1 MSLRRIYSIEVH
13 TRYRSAL
20 LLAVAY
26 TVVIGGCSRDAS
38 PVVAEVNGYVLRES
52 EVNARAT
59 NIAALF
65 LHKTGKVNGLEKIKD
80 SFRKGYAK
88 VWVEDRVL
96 EAVAKAEG
104 VEIPAEAIKKCQLA
118 AFRNFKAKGDKGYDD
133 LMATLPGFA
142 RELWEDQVLSEARRN
157 VMKEH
162 WAKLEP
168 ANLPTNYADK
178 VIADMRKWN
187 ADMAKTNAL
196 QYAKATNVWEK
207 LKSGADFVKTARLN
221 TEAEEEIEDNCEWAT
236 VDEKFLADEPALMKQ
251 LKAMK
256 PGEFSP
262 PLEADGGILIVRLDS
277 LEDDNGYTVSR
288 IFFRKGNTLTPAPKK
303 EIIAVAERKHAT
315 ELFARRLGELVKAS
329 GAKFAGSVGK

>member
-1 MSLRRIYSIEVH
+1 M
-13 TRYRSAL
+13 AL
-20 LLAVAY
+20 PLVVAF
-26 TVVIGGCSRDAS
+26 VVGIGGCSRDTS
-38 PVVAEVNGYVLRES
+38 PVVAEVNGHVLRES
-52 EVNARAT
+52 EVNARTT

-65 LHKTGKVNGLEKIKD
+65 LHKTGKVKGLEKIKE

-96 EAVAKAEG
+96 EAAAKAEG
-104 VEIPAEAIKKCQLA
+104 VGIPEEAIEKCRAA

-133 LMATLPGFA
+133 LMALSGFT

-157 VMKEH
+157 VMKAH
-162 WAKLEP
+162 WAKSEP

-178 VIADMRKWN
+178 VIADIRKWN

-207 LKSGADFVKTARLN
+207 LKAGADFVKTARVN
-221 TEAEEEIEDNCEWAT
+221 TEAMEEIEDNCEWAT
-236 VDEKFLADEPALMKQ
+236 IDDKFLADEPALLKQ
-251 LKAMK
+251 LKTMK

-277 LEDDNGYTVSR
+277 LEEDNGYTVSR

-303 EIIAVAERKHAT
+303 EIVAAAEKRYAT

-329 GAKFAGSVGK
+329 GAKFAESVGK